1 MLNFRRMF
9 KRCFF
14 LLLPVLLAT
23 CAAAVAADWQ
33 TDYARALQMAK
44 AQNKRVL
51 LDFTGSD
58 WCPLCF
64 ALRKRVF
71 VTPAFQAYA
80 QKNLILVEIDYPRR
94 KKQPAGLTNQN
105 ERLAKD
111 YGIDD
116 KGFPTVVLLDPAG
129 KAVREFSGY
138 DGENTADLISWI
150 EGKKKM

>member
-1 MLNFRRMF
+1 MIHRAFLV
-9 KRCFF
+9 F
-14 LLLPVLLAT
+14 LLLLISAIGVW
-23 CAAAVAADWQ
+23 AAEWQ
-33 TDYARALQMAK
+33 TDYSKALQMAK

-58 WCPLCF
+58 WCPLCM
-64 ALRKRVF
+64 ALRKQVF
-71 VTPAFQAYA
+71 STPAFQVYA
-80 QKNLILVEIDYPRR
+80 QKNLILVEIDYPRG